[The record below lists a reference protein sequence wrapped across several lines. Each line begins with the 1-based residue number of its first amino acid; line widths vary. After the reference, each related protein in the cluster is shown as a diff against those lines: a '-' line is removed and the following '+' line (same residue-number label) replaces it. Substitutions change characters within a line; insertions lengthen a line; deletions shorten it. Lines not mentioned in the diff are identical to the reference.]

1 MADLSLFRRT
11 MPARLFKFEMLQKNS
26 REIVGNLIS
35 TEADNLLSCRVSH
48 LLEDKDDDLLRA
60 KQSIFSMYEK
70 IIREQLPKILRAVD
84 ISKVVESRINEM
96 DMNEVEKIIFEV
108 IDKELKAIVWFG
120 ALLGFIIGWMNLL
133 TR

>member
-1 MADLSLFRRT
+1 M
-11 MPARLFKFEMLQKNS
+11 
-26 REIVGNLIS
+26 
-35 TEADNLLSCRVSH
+35 
-48 LLEDKDDDLLRA
+48 
-60 KQSIFSMYEK
+60 
-70 IIREQLPKILRAVD
+70 
-84 ISKVVESRINEM
+84 VESRINEM